1 MEDKSLNN
9 SSLVMD
15 TSATDAFDLTMYLDV
30 MDELCRAQIN
40 PKTITEV
47 THITEE
53 MAKLCR
59 ENQSETNNNYHMNIS
74 ATNQFFLNKQQPI
87 KKTNSLCT
95 LFDDFDPCFGNEIDN
110 DDGQIHDELKDVFA
124 YFDEDVQSTCG
135 TSTTESVSPDIENK
149 ENIPIM
155 EKFNRSFKSKVK
167 SVKDKSKGLLNTLR
181 NTNRKVGQLRG
192 SLINLF
198 EEAKTGRNI
207 SEPRSKIRKTDS
219 QLTIDRNNNY
229 AVQQS
234 EFKIPAVPTKTKET
248 VEEIEEQEKQF
259 FRQHSKRKFE
269 ESRRNLE
276 SFFNDKI
283 PHCENDDDGSNT
295 TAPSMQS
302 IDRPAIENDYN
313 NMDDCMLNK
322 FMNKL
327 SAIETFVQTQQFLQ
341 RIRYLVKAITKLDE
355 TRMTTMNLERLRNFL
370 IFIRDCSNDC
380 QNVCADISEYI
391 LSDLENCSMTQK
403 ELYYYLTAISLKV
416 YLLL

>member
-1 MEDKSLNN
+1 MEEKSLND
-9 SSLVMD
+9 SSLVMN
-15 TSATDAFDLTMYLDV
+15 TSETDAFDLTMYLDV

-59 ENQSETNNNYHMNIS
+59 ENQSETINNYNLS
-74 ATNQFFLNKQQPI
+74 LSETNNFFLGLNNEPSD
-87 KKTNSLCT
+87 TCS
-95 LFDDFDPCFGNEIDN
+95 LFDNTFDPQQNYPLKEIEP
-110 DDGQIHDELKDVFA
+110 DDGQIIIDELKDVFA
-124 YFDEDVQSTCG
+124 YFDEDVQSNG
-135 TSTTESVSPDIENK
+135 TRSTTESVSPDLENK
-149 ENIPIM
+149 ENIPLM
-155 EKFNRSFKSKVK
+155 KKFNQSFKNKVK
-167 SVKDKSKGLLNTLR
+167 TVKDKSKGLLNTLR
-181 NTNRKVGQLRG
+181 NTNRKVGRLRG

-207 SEPRSKIRKTDS
+207 SEPCMKIRKTDS

-229 AVQQS
+229 AMES
-234 EFKIPAVPTKTKET
+234 KFKVPAISIIQAKET
-248 VEEIEEQEKQF
+248 VEEIQEQEKQF

-276 SFFNDKI
+276 TFFNDKI
-283 PHCENDDDGSNT
+283 PQSDYDDGDTRNSSPLSNDDADGT
-295 TAPSMQS
+295 TEM
-302 IDRPAIENDYN
+302 DYN
-313 NMDDCMLNK
+313 MNDCMLSK
-322 FMNKL
+322 FVDKL

-391 LSDLENCSMTQK
+391 LSDLENCAMTQK

-416 YLLL
+416 F